1 MYVRWQLRKNIP
13 RSLGQPAA
21 SPSIGAQQP
30 AAHHLALEAKARAVT
45 GLLSRRQRRA
55 NARSGRS
62 SEPRASWVAVIVRS
76 ERVTGRPRQR
86 LIRYVGC
93 IDCADV
99 QLLSA
104 RRRFWDRAD
113 VVLAKFDQK
122 QRDRFER
129 ALAGKVK
136 RPTSEEQA
144 AAAAA
149 FAARYR
155 LPIPATARATCR
167 LTRTSD
173 VAAVIRPTLESGP
186 H

>member
-1 MYVRWQLRKNIP
+1 
-13 RSLGQPAA
+13 
-21 SPSIGAQQP
+21 
-30 AAHHLALEAKARAVT
+30 
-45 GLLSRRQRRA
+45 
-55 NARSGRS
+55 
-62 SEPRASWVAVIVRS
+62 VAVIVRS
-76 ERVTGRPRQR
+76 ERVTGLPRQR

-104 RRRFWDRAD
+104 RRRFWDRVD

-122 QRDRFER
+122 QRERFEQVLS
-129 ALAGKVK
+129 AKVS
-136 RPTSEEQA
+136 RPNREEQA

-155 LPIPATARATCR
+155 LPIPATARAARR
-167 LTRTSD
+167 LTLTSD
-173 VAAVIRPTLESGP
+173 VAAVAQPTLESGP